1 MAHPPLTRTKASS
14 YARESEGV
22 QRGARHGELRPIRR
36 EASVQA
42 MGARILSSDLV
53 E

>member
-1 MAHPPLTRTKASS
+1 MAHPPLTSTEASS
-14 YARESEGV
+14 HVCESKGV